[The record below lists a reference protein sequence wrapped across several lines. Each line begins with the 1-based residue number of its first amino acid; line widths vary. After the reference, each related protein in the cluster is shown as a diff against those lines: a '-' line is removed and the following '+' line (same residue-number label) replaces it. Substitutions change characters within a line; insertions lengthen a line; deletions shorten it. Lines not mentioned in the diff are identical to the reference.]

1 MIVRSILSK
10 FVCKNDFE
18 NDFEIIFK
26 KNDFEIVLQKN
37 DFEIVIFEERFRNR
51 SSKITISKITIYFL
65 FFVSKLSV
73 GISFRHFYF
82 LFFLS
87 YSFNGCML
95 PRYSDGGQNRIVLLA
110 SIDFPICYLLSFKP
124 FTFVKTFGFYV

>member
-37 DFEIVIFEERFRNR
+37 DFEIVIFEIVIFEERFRNR
-51 SSKITISKITIYFL
+51 SSKSTISKSFFSKSLISKSCWSAKDMIAVLEREPQMNKSSLIY
-65 FFVSKLSV
+65 KLYHGSPV
-73 GISFRHFYF
+73 N
-82 LFFLS
+82 LS
-87 YSFNGCML
+87 SE
-95 PRYSDGGQNRIVLLA
+95 
-110 SIDFPICYLLSFKP
+110 
-124 FTFVKTFGFYV
+124 

>member
-37 DFEIVIFEERFRNR
+37 DFEIVIFEIVIFEERFRNR
-51 SSKITISKITIYFL
+51 SFRRTISKITISKIVIFEERFRKERFYSTERLIN
-65 FFVSKLSV
+65 
-73 GISFRHFYF
+73 SF
-82 LFFLS
+82 
-87 YSFNGCML
+87 YSTL
-95 PRYSDGGQNRIVLLA
+95 QTSDRDEKI
-110 SIDFPICYLLSFKP
+110 ICYIVN
-124 FTFVKTFGFYV
+124 TAEYCHKTVSLF

>member
-37 DFEIVIFEERFRNR
+37 DFEIVIFEIVDFEIVLRKERFYSTERLINSFYSTLQTSDR
-51 SSKITISKITIYFL
+51 DEKI
-65 FFVSKLSV
+65 
-73 GISFRHFYF
+73 
-82 LFFLS
+82 
-87 YSFNGCML
+87 
-95 PRYSDGGQNRIVLLA
+95 
-110 SIDFPICYLLSFKP
+110 ICYIVN
-124 FTFVKTFGFYV
+124 TAEYCHKTVSLF